1 MPTECTP
8 YINTFGLRICETR
21 TAGRSV
27 FASQPIESNTIIEIS
42 PVLLFNPEEY
52 EAHGRHT
59 ILDSYTFV
67 WERNTSGNTMAL
79 ALGLGS
85 LFNHHPKS
93 ANVSYELE
101 KPTRCLRYR
110 TVRQNQKGE
119 ELCICYGVG
128 RMWWESP
135 EEERATTTVS
145 ETHELSLFV
154 NKVLDAET
162 DD

>member
-1 MPTECTP
+1 MAQSWNNHTIITNKSLCVTLAPIRAHVSQCGVDKRTIFVHPYFWQLKWLALQAMVDHATRMPTECTP

-52 EAHGRHT
+52 EAYGRHT

-79 ALGLGS
+79 ALG
-85 LFNHHPKS
+85 P
-93 ANVSYELE
+93 VSYTHLTL
-101 KPTRCLRYR
+101 PTTPY
-110 TVRQNQKGE
+110 V
-119 ELCICYGVG
+119 
-128 RMWWESP
+128 
-135 EEERATTTVS
+135 
-145 ETHELSLFV
+145 
-154 NKVLDAET
+154 
-162 DD
+162 